1 MCLMKSVP
9 KNIILPSLIFPFA
22 FAGLFAVVVP
32 FEGEGP
38 CALVGLVGLVGLSV
52 DILSNHLDSFVEVA
66 YRKA

>member
-38 CALVGLVGLVGLSV
+38 CALVGLVALSV

>member
-1 MCLMKSVP
+1 MKSVP

-38 CALVGLVGLVGLSV
+38 CALVGLVGLSV